1 MVATQLVPLVDTD
14 ITTPAAPRDKRAPLR
29 LNTPLSRFDLL
40 IYGRYRIVHGLR
52 IALAFTL
59 TFLLTRELKLPES
72 TWPLIT
78 LVVVMGP
85 ISFWGNVLSRAL
97 QRVVGTIFGA
107 ACGVVALY
115 LELYSLPLM
124 LVWCCAIMFLCGYL
138 ALGKRPYVGLLIGIT
153 LGVIVGGLPG
163 DIETALWRSGDV
175 ILGSVLALL
184 FCSIYPQRA
193 YLHWRLQMH
202 DTLLQAQRIY
212 HTHLSPNVLER
223 PKLTQSHAR
232 LLAKI
237 VGLRALLAPAVK
249 ETRLGSP
256 LFEAIQTTMRNS
268 VCTLEMLAN
277 THWRDRQSHFLMQS
291 HPGLRACQQATEGVL
306 TQLALMLKSGDTA
319 AATQAMTR
327 LQEATTEVSRALQAE
342 SPREGGVTLA
352 GYLWLN
358 VQLTEQLAHLHRLL
372 GLVLQPYAKP
382 SAHQAS

>member
-1 MVATQLVPLVDTD
+1 M
-14 ITTPAAPRDKRAPLR
+14 R
-29 LNTPLSRFDLL
+29 LNTPLSRLDLL
-40 IYGRYRIVHGLR
+40 IYGRYRLVHGLR

-153 LGVIVGGLPG
+153 LGVIVGGVPG

-175 ILGSVLALL
+175 ILGSMLALL

-193 YLHWRLQMH
+193 YSHWRLQMH
-202 DTLLQAQRIY
+202 DTLLQAHRLY
-212 HTHLSPNVLER
+212 HTHLSPNILER
-223 PKLTQSHAR
+223 PRLAQSHSR
-232 LLAKI
+232 LLSKM
-237 VGLRALLAPAVK
+237 VSLRPLLTPAVK
-249 ETRLGSP
+249 ETRLGSA
-256 LFEAIQTTMRNS
+256 LFEAIQTTMRNTL
-268 VCTLEMLAN
+268 CTLEMLAN
-277 THWRDRQSHFLMQS
+277 TYWSDRQSHFLMQS
-291 HPGLRACQQATEGVL
+291 TPELRACQQATEAVMIE
-306 TQLALMLKSGDTA
+306 LALMLKSGELKGA
-319 AATQAMTR
+319 EQAISE
-327 LQEATTEVSRALQAE
+327 LQEAATRVQLDARGEAAIS
-342 SPREGGVTLA
+342 
-352 GYLWLN
+352 GYLWLSL
-358 VQLTEQLAHLHRLL
+358 QLTEQLTHLRRLL
-372 GLVLQPYAKP
+372 GLVMYPPRSQ
-382 SAHQAS
+382 SDDR

>member
-1 MVATQLVPLVDTD
+1 M
-14 ITTPAAPRDKRAPLR
+14 R
-29 LNTPLSRFDLL
+29 LNAPLSRFDLL
-40 IYGRYRIVHGLR
+40 IYGRYRLVHGLR

-97 QRVVGTIFGA
+97 QRVVGTVFGA

-124 LVWCCAIMFLCGYL
+124 LAWCCAIMFLCGYL

-153 LGVIVGGLPG
+153 LEVIVGGVPG

-193 YLHWRLQMH
+193 YTHWRLQMH
-202 DTLLQAQRIY
+202 DTLQQAGRLY

-223 PKLTQSHAR
+223 PKLTRSHAR

-237 VGLRALLAPAVK
+237 VSLRPLLAPAVK

-256 LFEAIQTTMRNS
+256 LFEATQTTLRNS

-277 THWRDRQSHFLMQS
+277 TYWRDRQSHFLMQS
-291 HPGLRACQQATEGVL
+291 HPGLRACQQATESVL
-306 TQLALMLKSGDTA
+306 TELALMLKSGDTTA
-319 AATQAMTR
+319 ADQAIGR
-327 LQEATTEVSRALQAE
+327 LQEAAARLDGDASQ
-342 SPREGGVTLA
+342 SPGQGHDPTLG

-358 VQLTEQLAHLHRLL
+358 LHLIEQLAHLHRLL

-382 SAHQAS
+382 SARP

>member
-1 MVATQLVPLVDTD
+1 M
-14 ITTPAAPRDKRAPLR
+14 R
-29 LNTPLSRFDLL
+29 LNAPLSRFDLL
-40 IYGRYRIVHGLR
+40 IYGRYRLVHGLR

-85 ISFWGNVLSRAL
+85 ISFWGNVLSRAM

-124 LVWCCAIMFLCGYL
+124 LVWSCAIMFLCGYL

-153 LGVIVGGLPG
+153 LGVVMGGAPG

-175 ILGSVLALL
+175 ILGSLLALM

-193 YLHWRLQMH
+193 YTHWRLQMH
-202 DTLLQAQRIY
+202 DTLLMAHRLY

-223 PKLTQSHAR
+223 PRLTRNHAH
-232 LLAKI
+232 LLAKM
-237 VGLRALLAPAVK
+237 VSLRPLLTPAVK
-249 ETRLGSP
+249 ETRLGAP
-256 LFEAIQTTMRNS
+256 LFEAIQTTLRNCL
-268 VCTLEMLAN
+268 CTLEMLASTYWN
-277 THWRDRQSHFLMQS
+277 DRQSHFLMQS
-291 HPGLRACQQATEGVL
+291 TPELRACQQATEAVI
-306 TQLALMLKSGDTA
+306 TQLALMLKSGA
-319 AATQAMTR
+319 RQEAERALAELHEAATRVRAQVR
-327 LQEATTEVSRALQAE
+327 LSAEGDATVS
-342 SPREGGVTLA
+342 

-358 VQLTEQLAHLHRLL
+358 VQLTEQLTQLSRLL
-372 GLVLQPYAKP
+372 GLVLQPYNKP
-382 SAHQAS
+382 SARK

>member
-1 MVATQLVPLVDTD
+1 
-14 ITTPAAPRDKRAPLR
+14 LR
-29 LNTPLSRFDLL
+29 LNAPLSRFDLL
-40 IYGRYRIVHGLR
+40 IYGRYRLVHGLR

-97 QRVVGTIFGA
+97 QRVVGTVFGA

-124 LVWCCAIMFLCGYL
+124 LAWCCAIMFLCGYL

-153 LGVIVGGLPG
+153 LGVIVGGVPG

-193 YLHWRLQMH
+193 YTHWRLQMH
-202 DTLLQAQRIY
+202 DTLQQAGRLY

-223 PKLTQSHAR
+223 PKLTRSHAR

-237 VGLRALLAPAVK
+237 VSLRPLLAPAVK

-256 LFEAIQTTMRNS
+256 LFEATQTTLRNS

-277 THWRDRQSHFLMQS
+277 TYWRDRQSHFLMQS
-291 HPGLRACQQATEGVL
+291 HPGFAPASRRRSRCSPNSPSCSRAAIPRRPTRPSAACKRPPPGSMGTQARR
-306 TQLALMLKSGDTA
+306 QARDTTPPL
-319 AATQAMTR
+319 AATSGSISISSSSSPTSIACWGWCCNPMP
-327 LQEATTEVSRALQAE
+327 
-342 SPREGGVTLA
+342 SPRPAPDRAACNRPQKSPADA
-352 GYLWLN
+352 GL
-358 VQLTEQLAHLHRLL
+358 VCL
-372 GLVLQPYAKP
+372 GLAP
-382 SAHQAS
+382 

>member
-1 MVATQLVPLVDTD
+1 M
-14 ITTPAAPRDKRAPLR
+14 R
-29 LNTPLSRFDLL
+29 LNTPLSRLDLL

-52 IALAFTL
+52 IALAFML

-107 ACGVVALY
+107 GCGVVALY

-153 LGVIVGGLPG
+153 LGVIVGGVPG

-175 ILGSVLALL
+175 ILGSMLALL

-193 YLHWRLQMH
+193 YTHWRLQMH
-202 DTLLQAQRIY
+202 DSLQQAGRLY
-212 HTHLSPNVLER
+212 HTHLSPNILER
-223 PKLTQSHAR
+223 PRLAQSHAR
-232 LLAKI
+232 LLTKI
-237 VGLRALLAPAVK
+237 VSLRPLLAPAVK
-249 ETRLGSP
+249 ETRLNRT
-256 LFEAIQTTMRNS
+256 LFEAVQTTMRNTF
-268 VCTLEMLAN
+268 CTLEMLAN
-277 THWRDRQSHFLMQS
+277 TYWRDRQSHFLMQS
-291 HPGLRACQQATEGVL
+291 HPGLRACQQATEAVII
-306 TQLALMLKSGDTA
+306 QLALMLKSGDSSAAEQAIARLQVA
-319 AATQAMTR
+319 AAEVQAEVR
-327 LQEATTEVSRALQAE
+327 PGADDEATIS
-342 SPREGGVTLA
+342 

-358 VQLTEQLAHLHRLL
+358 LQLTEQIAHLHRLL
-372 GLVLQPYAKP
+372 GLVMNPPRSQGNKP
-382 SAHQAS
+382 S

>member
-1 MVATQLVPLVDTD
+1 M
-14 ITTPAAPRDKRAPLR
+14 R
-29 LNTPLSRFDLL
+29 LNAPLSRFDLL
-40 IYGRYRIVHGLR
+40 IYGRYRLVHGLR

-97 QRVVGTIFGA
+97 QRVVGTVFGA

-124 LVWCCAIMFLCGYL
+124 LAWCCAIMFLCGYL

-153 LGVIVGGLPG
+153 LGVIVGGVPG

-193 YLHWRLQMH
+193 YTHWRLQMH
-202 DTLLQAQRIY
+202 DTLQQAGRLY

-223 PKLTQSHAR
+223 PKLTRSHAR

-237 VGLRALLAPAVK
+237 VSLRPLLAPAVK

-256 LFEAIQTTMRNS
+256 LFEATQTTLRNS

-277 THWRDRQSHFLMQS
+277 TYWRDRQSHFLMQS
-291 HPGLRACQQATEGVL
+291 HPGLRACQQATESVL
-306 TQLALMLKSGDTA
+306 TELALMLKSGDTTA
-319 AATQAMTR
+319 ADQAIGR
-327 LQEATTEVSRALQAE
+327 LQEAAARLDGDASQA
-342 SPREGGVTLA
+342 PGQGHDPTLG

-358 VQLTEQLAHLHRLL
+358 LHLIEQLAHLYRLL

-382 SAHQAS
+382 SARP

>member
-1 MVATQLVPLVDTD
+1 M
-14 ITTPAAPRDKRAPLR
+14 PLR
-29 LNTPLSRFDLL
+29 LNAPLSRLDLL
-40 IYGRYRIVHGLR
+40 IYGHYRLVHGLR
-52 IALAFTL
+52 ISLAFTL

-124 LVWCCAIMFLCGYL
+124 LIWCSGIMFLCGYL

-153 LGVIVGGLPG
+153 LGVTIGAMPG

-193 YLHWRLQMH
+193 YIHWRLQMH
-202 DTLLQAQRIY
+202 DTLLQAHRLY
-212 HTHLSPNVLER
+212 HTHLSPNILER
-223 PKLTQSHAR
+223 PRLAQSHSR
-232 LLAKI
+232 LLSKM
-237 VGLRALLAPAVK
+237 VSLRPLLTPAVK
-249 ETRLGSP
+249 ETRLNST
-256 LFEAIQTTMRNS
+256 LFEAIQTTMRNTF
-268 VCTLEMLAN
+268 CTLEMLAN
-277 THWRDRQSHFLMQS
+277 TYWRDRQNHFLMQS
-291 HPGLRACQQATEGVL
+291 SPELRACQQASEEVF
-306 TQLALMLKSGDTA
+306 TQLALMLKNGDPRAAEQAIARLHEA
-319 AATQAMTR
+319 AAEVRIDAGG
-327 LQEATTEVSRALQAE
+327 EATVS
-342 SPREGGVTLA
+342 

-358 VQLTEQLAHLHRLL
+358 LQLTEQLSHLCRLL
-372 GLVLQPYAKP
+372 GLVLQPYSKP
-382 SAHQAS
+382 SARP

>member
-1 MVATQLVPLVDTD
+1 M
-14 ITTPAAPRDKRAPLR
+14 R

-40 IYGRYRIVHGLR
+40 IYGRYRLVHGLR

-153 LGVIVGGLPG
+153 LGVIVGGVPG

-175 ILGSVLALL
+175 ILGSMLALL

-193 YLHWRLQMH
+193 YTHWRLQMH
-202 DTLLQAQRIY
+202 DSLQQAGRLY
-212 HTHLSPNVLER
+212 HTHLSPNILER
-223 PKLTQSHAR
+223 PRLAQSHAR
-232 LLAKI
+232 LLTKI
-237 VGLRALLAPAVK
+237 VSLRPLLAPAVK
-249 ETRLGSP
+249 ETRLNST
-256 LFEAIQTTMRNS
+256 LFEAVQTTMRNTF
-268 VCTLEMLAN
+268 CTLEMLAN
-277 THWRDRQSHFLMQS
+277 TYWSDRQSHFLMQS
-291 HPGLRACQQATEGVL
+291 TPELRACQQATEAVMI
-306 TQLALMLKSGDTA
+306 QLALMLKSGELKGA
-319 AATQAMTR
+319 EQAISE
-327 LQEATTEVSRALQAE
+327 LQEAATRVRLDARGEAAIS
-342 SPREGGVTLA
+342 
-352 GYLWLN
+352 GYLWLSL
-358 VQLTEQLAHLHRLL
+358 QLTEQLTHLRRLL
-372 GLVLQPYAKP
+372 GLVLHPPRSQ
-382 SAHQAS
+382 SDDR

>member
-1 MVATQLVPLVDTD
+1 M
-14 ITTPAAPRDKRAPLR
+14 R

-40 IYGRYRIVHGLR
+40 IYGRYRLVHGLR
-52 IALAFTL
+52 ISLAFTL

-124 LVWCCAIMFLCGYL
+124 LVWCSAIMFLCGYL

-153 LGVIVGGLPG
+153 LGVTMGAMPG

-175 ILGSVLALL
+175 ILGSLLALL

-193 YLHWRLQMH
+193 YSHWRLQLH
-202 DTLLQAQRIY
+202 DTLLQAHRLY
-212 HTHLSPNVLER
+212 HTHLSPNILER
-223 PKLTQSHAR
+223 PRLAQSHSR
-232 LLAKI
+232 LLSK
-237 VGLRALLAPAVK
+237 VVSLRPLLAPAVK
-249 ETRLGSP
+249 ETRLNSS
-256 LFEAIQTTMRNS
+256 LFEAIQTTMRNTL
-268 VCTLEMLAN
+268 CILEMLAN
-277 THWRDRQSHFLMQS
+277 TYWRDRQSHFLMQS
-291 HPGLRACQQATEGVL
+291 NPALRTCQQAAEEVF
-306 TQLALMLKSGDTA
+306 TQLALMLKSGDSSAAEQAIARLQA
-319 AATQAMTR
+319 AAAQVQAEVR
-327 LQEATTEVSRALQAE
+327 PGADDEATIS
-342 SPREGGVTLA
+342 

-358 VQLTEQLAHLHRLL
+358 LQLTEQLSHLGRLL
-372 GLVLQPYAKP
+372 GLVLQPYATPAARK
-382 SAHQAS
+382 